1 MKFALVVNLS
11 KERAIKYAK
20 KISLFLLDKNA
31 EIAMIEECSQYFK
44 GIHIH
49 YSKNIT
55 ELFEYCDMA
64 ITVGGDGTIIHAAKY
79 AAKAD
84 KQLIG
89 VNVGRL
95 GFAADVE
102 PHEYEQ
108 LERLITGDYT
118 TEERILLDVEVIKE
132 DGSKH
137 YLAVNDA
144 VVARG
149 QLSKTIDLHLTLD
162 GDEIS
167 KYRADGLLFATPT
180 GSTAYSLSAG
190 GPILAPKMEC
200 ILMTP
205 VCPHSLFS
213 RSVLFSGES
222 ELSVHV
228 KIPEEC
234 CCVLTI
240 DGEKNVPVLATDRVV
255 IRKSDLKLKL
265 ALLHNRNFYKLLNE
279 KLKEGFLMKTGR
291 HARILDIIAEHPIET
306 QDELLTRLREEGF
319 KATQA
324 TISRDIK
331 DLRLVKTL
339 GSDGKYR
346 YVSAS
351 RSSTDIRTNFSNL
364 FSTSVNSI
372 DVAQNLVV
380 IKTLSGMA
388 QAVCAAL
395 DSADYPSVVGT
406 IAGDDTIFIACRT
419 ADLAVSLT
427 EELKKLI

>member
-1 MKFALVVNLS
+1 
-11 KERAIKYAK
+11 
-20 KISLFLLDKNA
+20 
-31 EIAMIEECSQYFK
+31 
-44 GIHIH
+44 
-49 YSKNIT
+49 
-55 ELFEYCDMA
+55 
-64 ITVGGDGTIIHAAKY
+64 
-79 AAKAD
+79 
-84 KQLIG
+84 
-89 VNVGRL
+89 
-95 GFAADVE
+95 
-102 PHEYEQ
+102 
-108 LERLITGDYT
+108 
-118 TEERILLDVEVIKE
+118 
-132 DGSKH
+132 
-137 YLAVNDA
+137 
-144 VVARG
+144 
-149 QLSKTIDLHLTLD
+149 
-162 GDEIS
+162 
-167 KYRADGLLFATPT
+167 
-180 GSTAYSLSAG
+180 
-190 GPILAPKMEC
+190 
-200 ILMTP
+200 
-205 VCPHSLFS
+205 
-213 RSVLFSGES
+213 
-222 ELSVHV
+222 
-228 KIPEEC
+228 
-234 CCVLTI
+234 
-240 DGEKNVPVLATDRVV
+240 
-255 IRKSDLKLKL
+255 
-265 ALLHNRNFYKLLNE
+265 
-279 KLKEGFLMKTGR
+279 MKTGR
-291 HARILDIIAEHPIET
+291 HARILDIIAEHHIET

>member
-1 MKFALVVNLS
+1 
-11 KERAIKYAK
+11 
-20 KISLFLLDKNA
+20 
-31 EIAMIEECSQYFK
+31 
-44 GIHIH
+44 
-49 YSKNIT
+49 
-55 ELFEYCDMA
+55 
-64 ITVGGDGTIIHAAKY
+64 
-79 AAKAD
+79 
-84 KQLIG
+84 
-89 VNVGRL
+89 
-95 GFAADVE
+95 
-102 PHEYEQ
+102 
-108 LERLITGDYT
+108 
-118 TEERILLDVEVIKE
+118 
-132 DGSKH
+132 
-137 YLAVNDA
+137 
-144 VVARG
+144 
-149 QLSKTIDLHLTLD
+149 
-162 GDEIS
+162 
-167 KYRADGLLFATPT
+167 
-180 GSTAYSLSAG
+180 
-190 GPILAPKMEC
+190 
-200 ILMTP
+200 
-205 VCPHSLFS
+205 
-213 RSVLFSGES
+213 
-222 ELSVHV
+222 
-228 KIPEEC
+228 
-234 CCVLTI
+234 
-240 DGEKNVPVLATDRVV
+240 
-255 IRKSDLKLKL
+255 
-265 ALLHNRNFYKLLNE
+265 
-279 KLKEGFLMKTGR
+279 MKTGR

-395 DSADYPSVVGT
+395 DSADYPSFVGT

>member
-1 MKFALVVNLS
+1 
-11 KERAIKYAK
+11 
-20 KISLFLLDKNA
+20 
-31 EIAMIEECSQYFK
+31 
-44 GIHIH
+44 
-49 YSKNIT
+49 
-55 ELFEYCDMA
+55 
-64 ITVGGDGTIIHAAKY
+64 
-79 AAKAD
+79 
-84 KQLIG
+84 
-89 VNVGRL
+89 
-95 GFAADVE
+95 
-102 PHEYEQ
+102 
-108 LERLITGDYT
+108 
-118 TEERILLDVEVIKE
+118 
-132 DGSKH
+132 
-137 YLAVNDA
+137 
-144 VVARG
+144 
-149 QLSKTIDLHLTLD
+149 
-162 GDEIS
+162 
-167 KYRADGLLFATPT
+167 
-180 GSTAYSLSAG
+180 
-190 GPILAPKMEC
+190 
-200 ILMTP
+200 
-205 VCPHSLFS
+205 
-213 RSVLFSGES
+213 
-222 ELSVHV
+222 
-228 KIPEEC
+228 
-234 CCVLTI
+234 
-240 DGEKNVPVLATDRVV
+240 
-255 IRKSDLKLKL
+255 
-265 ALLHNRNFYKLLNE
+265 
-279 KLKEGFLMKTGR
+279 MKTGR
-291 HARILDIIAEHPIET
+291 HARILDIIAEHPIEK